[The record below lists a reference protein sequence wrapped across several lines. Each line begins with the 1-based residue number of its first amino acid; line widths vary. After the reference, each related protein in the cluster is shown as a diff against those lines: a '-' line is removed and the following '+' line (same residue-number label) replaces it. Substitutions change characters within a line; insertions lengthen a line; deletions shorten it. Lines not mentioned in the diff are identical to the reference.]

1 MSEHELHGMW
11 ETARRHLI
19 TSQLAP
25 TLLLAATIYLVLVGL
40 GAQPGPIKIAA
51 ALVLLSSGVLGALAQ
66 LSVAREARAIAA
78 DLAALQSLSSVTKQ
92 IIASA
97 RWTIV
102 VTRVTPVIFVLTYV
116 ALLWAIFAP
125 PSVGGMQNGIV
136 TIPSG

>member
-11 ETARRHLI
+11 EAARRHLI

-66 LSVAREARAIAA
+66 LSAAREARAIAA
-78 DLAALQSLSSVTKQ
+78 V
-92 IIASA
+92 
-97 RWTIV
+97 
-102 VTRVTPVIFVLTYV
+102 
-116 ALLWAIFAP
+116 
-125 PSVGGMQNGIV
+125 V
-136 TIPSG
+136 TIPSS